1 MVAELPEL
9 AVKIIDQA
17 RQHGRVTIGDMIRV
31 TGANRNTLKEH
42 FRSLVQKRHL
52 VRNGTGKGSWYALP

>member
-1 MVAELPEL
+1 
-9 AVKIIDQA
+9 
-17 RQHGRVTIGDMIRV
+17 MIRV

-52 VRNGTGKGSWYALP
+52 VRNGTGKGSWYAVAYFCSSAHRTSVSHIHHQRPFLATNN